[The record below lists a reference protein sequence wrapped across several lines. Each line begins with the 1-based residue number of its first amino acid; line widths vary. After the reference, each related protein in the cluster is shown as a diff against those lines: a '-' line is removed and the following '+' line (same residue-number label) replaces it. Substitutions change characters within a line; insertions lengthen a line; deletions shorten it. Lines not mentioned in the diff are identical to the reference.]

1 MGAKKGHKP
10 WNKDNPE
17 ASERMMGENNPF
29 YGKHHTEETKK
40 FLSERVFSKETRKRM
55 SEAKKGKKLSKEH
68 SQKIALGNTGKRRTE
83 EVKKKMSAGKMGEK
97 NPFYG
102 KKHTPESK
110 KKISEQTTGENNP
123 FYGKQHTEE
132 FKSGLSEA
140 RTGKTLGKDNPFFGK
155 THTEENKEIIRQTRM
170 HTVMPKVDS
179 KIEKTLQG
187 LLKRKEINFEKH
199 KPILGQP
206 DIFIKPNVC
215 IFADG
220 DYWHGW
226 LYLQGEDYSKQKK
239 FNNTYFENKIRRDV
253 MVTEQLTE
261 EGYTVLRFWEHEI
274 EKDPGKCLQEIIKII
289 KESKSVLE

>member
-97 NPFYG
+97 NPFFG
-102 KKHTPESK
+102 KKHT
-110 KKISEQTTGENNP
+110 
-123 FYGKQHTEE
+123 EE
-132 FKSGLSEA
+132 YKRGLSEA